1 MEKIISMLKES
12 QADQLFV
19 GMGSPKQD
27 IFIYENMQKYQIPVS
42 YSMGAA
48 LDFIGGSV
56 KRAPKWMCDHGLEWL
71 HRCMTNPKRL
81 VKRYV
86 EDLRIFS
93 YYRKF
98 RRQEKKQVVFKKSCL
113 GKEFGRYDK
122 STGGRND
129 KVWI

>member
-1 MEKIISMLKES
+1 M
-12 QADQLFV
+12 
-19 GMGSPKQD
+19 
-27 IFIYENMQKYQIPVS
+27 
-42 YSMGAA
+42 
-48 LDFIGGSV
+48 DFIGGSV

-98 RRQEKKQVVFKKSCL
+98 RRQEKKQVVFKKSYL

-122 STGGRND
+122 SAGG
-129 KVWI
+129 